1 MAPIERK
8 LTSLPDGAQQT
19 LLLSALLREAAD
31 RIPPGSPTAA
41 EAALSLRSLAEELL
55 PPPCVCP
62 ELSAMDEA
70 ICEALRQLPLLLRHA
85 DAPEVRQ
92 TLKTL
97 RRMLLSDRRRVDP
110 DPERHALSIAIV
122 LRQAWLITHRAG
134 VLEALAAQQENRM
147 LLSALSPDDPRIPAL
162 RDRLRLLAEYLS
174 AQQGYGQ
181 SVRSELEALQS
192 RRNQ

>member
-70 ICEALRQLPLLLRHA
+70 ICEALRQLPLLLRHV

-192 RRNQ
+192 RRNP